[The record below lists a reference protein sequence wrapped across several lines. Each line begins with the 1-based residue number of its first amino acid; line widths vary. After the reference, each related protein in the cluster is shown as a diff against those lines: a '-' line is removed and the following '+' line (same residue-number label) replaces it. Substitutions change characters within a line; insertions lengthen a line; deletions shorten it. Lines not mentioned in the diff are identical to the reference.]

1 MDLREGQ
8 NITRPPLLE
17 GNKYGYWRVR
27 MKAFLKSQDESVW
40 EAVEQGWTHPVA
52 TDEEG
57 KVSLLAKD
65 KWTEVQK
72 KAEAANSKAMNAIFS
87 GVDGKNFKMISTCE
101 IAKTAWDILRTAHE
115 VTTKVK
121 ISRMETV
128 TSKFENLRMQEDE
141 TIADF
146 NTQVLDISNEAFAL
160 GEPMTEETLVRKVL
174 RSLTK
179 RFAMKALAVK
189 EANDVK
195 NMRLDELMGS
205 LQTHEMDMNEEDRLT
220 KVSSVSLKTEVVK
233 NKTDDASEQ
242 QFAMF
247 AKNFVKFIRRQ
258 YGKGTESSQSSDSRF
273 QKNNRTKLQKEE
285 KDYKKNSAKD
295 SLSENKGK
303 GIQCRECEGFGHI
316 RAECINTQKK
326 KNAYAVN
333 WSDSDSEGET
343 NNFVALTGCVKPK
356 KDQSIEEET
365 MKSPEDHILYS
376 SYSDHDE
383 ITDEEIANNYKD
395 LYQQWLVDIKRKTDL
410 QNSLED
416 LTAEK
421 EKLKKEVSTLNLNHQ
436 QTITD
441 LKTQLMEATNE
452 RAELI
457 SQKMELLAVISS
469 LKLQSKDYQGDHS
482 GATDDLKQENDTLKR
497 REVNLTDIIDSLK
510 CEIETGKLAHEATIE
525 ELNHLKK
532 TVKMLNSGTKDL
544 DSILGA
550 QRIGGGHKG
559 LGFIRGSSSGK
570 TAFVKAVP
578 QLLPQFVPAEHRIQR
593 KSFDKPEPE
602 IVPANHFPRRKLSW
616 LATRHPTR
624 QRDRRRCF
632 FCNQVGHIRARCHE
646 FHMTFRKEK
655 QVQKPRMKQ
664 VWRVKQKNEV
674 CYVAF
679 SSSSHLKKEKWYFDS
694 GCSRHMT
701 GNPEFLTSIEECKG
715 SSNVTFGDGV
725 ESKVIGKGIL
735 NVQGLPRLKEVL
747 LVKGLQANLISI
759 SQLCDGEHHVQF
771 SQDECVVLNQ
781 KNEPV
786 LTGRRSSN
794 NCYLL
799 NLGKPNAETTCL
811 LSRTEEMN
819 LWHQRMGH
827 VNLRTL
833 QKITSEGLVR
843 GIPRV
848 RGELSIVCGDCQI
861 GKQIKVPHKSTT
873 QINTSRPLEL
883 LHIDLMGPMQV
894 ESYSGK
900 RYVLVCV
907 DDFTRFTW
915 PCFLRE
921 KSDAV
926 QAFVQLCTQLERE
939 REDKDE
945 HIVKV
950 RSDHGKEFENAALAD
965 FCSKRGIT
973 QQFSSPITPQQNG
986 VVERKN

>member
-27 MKAFLKSQDESVW
+27 MKAFLKSQDKSVW
-40 EAVEQGWTHPVA
+40 EAVEQGWAHPVA
-52 TDEEG
+52 TNEEG
-57 KVSLLAKD
+57 KLSLLAKD

-115 VTTKVK
+115 GTTKVK

-128 TSKFENLRMQEDE
+128 TSKFENRRMQEDE

-146 NTQVLDISNEAFAL
+146 NTWVLDISNEAFAL

-195 NMRLDELMGS
+195 TMRLDELMGS

-220 KVSSVSLKTEVVK
+220 KVSSVGLKAEVVK
-233 NKTDDASEQ
+233 DKTDDASEQ
-242 QFAMF
+242 QYAMF
-247 AKNFVKFIRRQ
+247 AKNFGKFIRRQ

-273 QKNNRTKLQKEE
+273 QKNNRTKFQKEE
-285 KDYKKNSAKD
+285 KDHKKNSAED

-365 MKSPEDHILYS
+365 MKSPEDHTLYS

-395 LYQQWLVDIKRKTDL
+395 LYQQWLVDIKQKIDL

-421 EKLKKEVSTLNLNHQ
+421 EKLKKEVSTLKLNYQ

-441 LKTQLMEATNE
+441 LKAQLMAATNE
-452 RAELI
+452 RAELS
-457 SQKMELLAVISS
+457 SQKTELLAVISS
-469 LKLQSKDYQGDHS
+469 LKLRSNDYQGDHS
-482 GATDDLKQENDTLKR
+482 GDTDDLKQENDTLKR

-559 LGFIRGSSSGK
+559 LRFTRGSSSGK
-570 TAFVKAVP
+570 TAFVKVVP
-578 QLLPQFVPAEHRIQR
+578 QLLPQLVPAEHRTQR
-593 KSFDKPEPE
+593 KSFAKPEPE
-602 IVPANHFPRRKLSW
+602 TVPANHFPQRKLSW
-616 LATRHPTR
+616 LTTRHPTR
-624 QRDRRRCF
+624 
-632 FCNQVGHIRARCHE
+632 
-646 FHMTFRKEK
+646 
-655 QVQKPRMKQ
+655 
-664 VWRVKQKNEV
+664 
-674 CYVAF
+674 
-679 SSSSHLKKEKWYFDS
+679 
-694 GCSRHMT
+694 
-701 GNPEFLTSIEECKG
+701 
-715 SSNVTFGDGV
+715 
-725 ESKVIGKGIL
+725 
-735 NVQGLPRLKEVL
+735 
-747 LVKGLQANLISI
+747 
-759 SQLCDGEHHVQF
+759 
-771 SQDECVVLNQ
+771 
-781 KNEPV
+781 
-786 LTGRRSSN
+786 
-794 NCYLL
+794 
-799 NLGKPNAETTCL
+799 
-811 LSRTEEMN
+811 
-819 LWHQRMGH
+819 
-827 VNLRTL
+827 
-833 QKITSEGLVR
+833 
-843 GIPRV
+843 
-848 RGELSIVCGDCQI
+848 
-861 GKQIKVPHKSTT
+861 
-873 QINTSRPLEL
+873 
-883 LHIDLMGPMQV
+883 
-894 ESYSGK
+894 
-900 RYVLVCV
+900 
-907 DDFTRFTW
+907 
-915 PCFLRE
+915 
-921 KSDAV
+921 
-926 QAFVQLCTQLERE
+926 
-939 REDKDE
+939 
-945 HIVKV
+945 
-950 RSDHGKEFENAALAD
+950 
-965 FCSKRGIT
+965 
-973 QQFSSPITPQQNG
+973 
-986 VVERKN
+986 

>member
-8 NITRPPLLE
+8 NIMRPPLLE

-40 EAVEQGWTHPVA
+40 EAIEQGWTHPVA

-101 IAKTAWDILRTAHE
+101 IAKAAWDILQTAHE
-115 VTTKVK
+115 GTTKVK
-121 ISRMETV
+121 ISRMETL
-128 TSKFENLRMQEDE
+128 TSKFENMRMQEDE

-146 NTQVLDISNEAFAL
+146 NTRVLDISNEAFAL

-179 RFAMKALAVK
+179 RFAMKALTVK
-189 EANDVK
+189 KANDVK
-195 NMRLDELMGS
+195 TMRLDELMGS
-205 LQTHEMDMNEEDRLT
+205 MQTHEMDMNEEDRLT
-220 KVSSVSLKTEVVK
+220 KVSSVGLKAEVVK
-233 NKTDDASEQ
+233 DKADDASKQ
-242 QFAMF
+242 QYAMF
-247 AKNFVKFIRRQ
+247 AKNFGKFIRRQ

-273 QKNNRTKLQKEE
+273 QKNNRTKFQKEE
-285 KDYKKNSAKD
+285 KNHKKNSAED

-333 WSDSDSEGET
+333 WSDSDSEGGT
-343 NNFVALTGCVKPK
+343 NNFVALTGCVKPT

-365 MKSPEDHILYS
+365 MKSPEDHTLYS

-421 EKLKKEVSTLNLNHQ
+421 EKLKKEVSTLKLNYQ

-441 LKTQLMEATNE
+441 LKAQLMAATNE
-452 RAELI
+452 RAELS

-469 LKLQSKDYQGDHS
+469 LKLRSNNYQGDHS
-482 GATDDLKQENDTLKR
+482 GDTDDLKQENDTLKR

-559 LGFIRGSSSGK
+559 LGFTRGSSSGK
-570 TAFVKAVP
+570 MDFVKAVP
-578 QLLPQFVPAEHRIQR
+578 QLLPLLVPAEHRTQR
-593 KSFDKPEPE
+593 RSFAKPEPKT
-602 IVPANHFPRRKLSW
+602 VPANHFPQRKLSW
-616 LATRHPTR
+616 LTTRHVTR

-632 FCNQVGHIRARCHE
+632 FCNQMGHIKARCHE
-646 FHMTFRKEK
+646 FHMSFRKVK

-664 VWRVKQKNEV
+664 VWRVKQRSEV

-701 GNPEFLTSIEECKG
+701 GNLEFLTSIEECKG

-759 SQLCDGEHHVQF
+759 SQLCDGENHVQF

-799 NLGKPNAETTCL
+799 NLGKPNA
-811 LSRTEEMN
+811 
-819 LWHQRMGH
+819 
-827 VNLRTL
+827 
-833 QKITSEGLVR
+833 
-843 GIPRV
+843 
-848 RGELSIVCGDCQI
+848 
-861 GKQIKVPHKSTT
+861 
-873 QINTSRPLEL
+873 
-883 LHIDLMGPMQV
+883 
-894 ESYSGK
+894 
-900 RYVLVCV
+900 
-907 DDFTRFTW
+907 
-915 PCFLRE
+915 
-921 KSDAV
+921 
-926 QAFVQLCTQLERE
+926 
-939 REDKDE
+939 
-945 HIVKV
+945 
-950 RSDHGKEFENAALAD
+950 
-965 FCSKRGIT
+965 
-973 QQFSSPITPQQNG
+973 
-986 VVERKN
+986 